1 VGRPAIARNDV
12 GEGSVTYC
20 GVWPDADL
28 AASLVG
34 DLLARADVAT
44 TARLPRGVR
53 VNRRGDVTWVSN
65 FTSDVFRVT
74 SDGDPLDESAFLVGD
89 AELGGFDAVV
99 VTVPPESLAVTPES

>member
-1 VGRPAIARNDV
+1 
-12 GEGSVTYC
+12 
-20 GVWPDADL
+20 
-28 AASLVG
+28 
-34 DLLARADVAT
+34 
-44 TARLPRGVR
+44 VR